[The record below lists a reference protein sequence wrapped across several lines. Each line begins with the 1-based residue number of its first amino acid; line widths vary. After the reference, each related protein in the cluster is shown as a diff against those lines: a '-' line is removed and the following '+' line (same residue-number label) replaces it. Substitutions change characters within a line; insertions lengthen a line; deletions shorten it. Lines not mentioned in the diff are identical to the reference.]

1 MKRLYRSKVDRRLFG
16 VCGGLGELFN
26 LDPTFFRIAWV
37 MVAFATGFIPAIIAY
52 IVAWVLVPL
61 KKPLESS

>member
-16 VCGGLGELFN
+16 VCGGLGEMFN

-37 MVAFATGFIPAIIAY
+37 MVAFATGFVPAIVAY
-52 IVAWVLVPL
+52 LVAWVLVPK